1 MQGGWKAKEC
11 SSVGRLRGM
20 QDQWRVKKM
29 QEYWRAQ
36 YKGLRAKNIAG
47 CLEGY
52 VEYKKVGTLEGKRG
66 SKGQKNAE
74 RSQKNARWL
83 ED

>member
-1 MQGGWKAKEC
+1 
-11 SSVGRLRGM
+11 
-20 QDQWRVKKM
+20 M